1 MSGVS
6 GARSTAAT
14 VQLVAMRWWHIP
26 AVGRLELE
34 LFGDEAWSPE
44 LFWSEL
50 ASPAAYYL
58 VALPAGTRSAADRT
72 ADPVGYAGLSTTGS
86 DSYIQTIG
94 VTTSTQRSGIG
105 RLLMLRLLAEA
116 ERRGAETCWL
126 EVRTDNSAA
135 QHLYRTLGFTDRGVR
150 RGYYQPSGADALMM
164 VAPLPLPEHLKASRA

>member
-6 GARSTAAT
+6 AATRTAAT

-50 ASPAAYYL
+50 ASSAAYYL
-58 VALPAGTRSAADRT
+58 VALPAGDRT
-72 ADPVGYAGLSTTGS
+72 ADPVGYAGLSTTGA

-116 ERRGAETCWL
+116 ERRGAEICWL
-126 EVRTDNSAA
+126 EVRTDNAAA
-135 QHLYRTLGFTDRGVR
+135 QHLYRTLGFIDRGVR

-164 VAPLPLPEHLKASRA
+164 AVPLPLPEHLRASAT